1 MSKIEDELLFDLIAI
16 GMPEPV
22 REYRF
27 APPRKFRADFAYPDK
42 MILIECEGGTWTN
55 GAHVRGGHY
64 QSDCEKGNLA
74 ALRGFTVLRFTSAM
88 IHSGDAVN
96 TIEEV
101 YKTMRRSEG

>member
-1 MSKIEDELLFDLIAI
+1 MSKIEDELLFDLLAI

-42 MILIECEGGTWTN
+42 MILIECEGGTWVQGRHN
-55 GAHVRGGHY
+55 RGGGFED
-64 QSDCEKGNLA
+64 DCEKYNIA
-74 ALRGFTVLRFTSAM
+74 AFRGFLVLRFTADM
-88 IHSGDAVN
+88 IHSGVAVN

-101 YKTMRRSEG
+101 YKTSKRSA

>member
-55 GAHVRGGHY
+55 GRHNRPVGFSR
-64 QSDCEKGNLA
+64 DCEKYNLA
-74 ALRGFTVLRFTSAM
+74 ASMGFMVLRFTSAM
-88 IHSGDAVN
+88 IHSGVAVN

-101 YKTMRRSEG
+101 YKTSKRSA